1 MSWFC
6 DFIHICPTQLLLHD
20 NLLSTLGNMHK
31 SDVVLHDVSFRYA
44 ACQQCMWLYESS
56 VTCMCS
62 LVMFMCACVCVFWV
76 TRSYLFVVW
85 VDGDIVP
92 QRHVLWNMLAAFV
105 ASLPVLLFWHFHT
118 MVHLNTLMLLS
129 LSNYYS
135 LNSSSQERLA
145 SQCRIHGTRFI
156 VEEQQQGLTATR
168 KQKVT
173 TEPPLTLII
182 AALCLYG

>member
-1 MSWFC
+1 
-6 DFIHICPTQLLLHD
+6 
-20 NLLSTLGNMHK
+20 
-31 SDVVLHDVSFRYA
+31 
-44 ACQQCMWLYESS
+44 
-56 VTCMCS
+56 MCS
-62 LVMFMCACVCVFWV
+62 LVMFMCACVCVCFELHAV
-76 TRSYLFVVW
+76 TFLWCGWTVILSL
-85 VDGDIVP
+85 

-145 SQCRIHGTRFI
+145 SQCRIHGTRLI

-168 KQKVT
+168 KQKVA

>member
-20 NLLSTLGNMHK
+20 NLLSTLGYMHK

-92 QRHVLWNMLAAFV
+92 PASCALEYAGCLCCLPACSAFLALSYNGALEHPDVIKPFK
-105 ASLPVLLFWHFHT
+105 LLQFEFQ
-118 MVHLNTLMLLS
+118 LS
-129 LSNYYS
+129 GKTS
-135 LNSSSQERLA
+135 
-145 SQCRIHGTRFI
+145 I
-156 VEEQQQGLTATR
+156 
-168 KQKVT
+168 
-173 TEPPLTLII
+173 PM
-182 AALCLYG
+182 

>member
-1 MSWFC
+1 MSE
-6 DFIHICPTQLLLHD
+6 
-20 NLLSTLGNMHK
+20 G
-31 SDVVLHDVSFRYA
+31 
-44 ACQQCMWLYESS
+44 
-56 VTCMCS
+56 TCMCS
-62 LVMFMCACVCVFWV
+62 LVMFMCVRVCACVCFELHTV
-76 TRSYLFVVW
+76 TFLWCGWTVILSL
-85 VDGDIVP
+85 

-145 SQCRIHGTRFI
+145 SQCRIHGTRLI

-173 TEPPLTLII
+173 TEPPLTYKSFDYCCFMTVWIE
-182 AALCLYG
+182 LCKRT